1 MSRNLEQFNS
11 GFFTVS
17 GALVALSL
25 FYPVYHSG
33 KLLCSRVFQKNTK
46 SKCESDCRCV

>member
-1 MSRNLEQFNS
+1 MSKNLEQFNS

-25 FYPVYHSG
+25 FYPMYHTG
-33 KLLCSRVFQKNTK
+33 NFLCSRFFQKK
-46 SKCESDCRCV
+46 SNKQTEYRCV

>member
-17 GALVALSL
+17 GALAALSL

-33 KLLCSRVFQKNTK
+33 KLLCSKVFQKK
-46 SKCESDCRCV
+46 SQCESDCRCV